1 MLFNSN
7 NYLEAVGINSILGI
21 LVLNLEA
28 FWITNE
34 KISKSCFIFSDMEEA
49 EKIEEEMCEEERWRS
64 LYHVSKLFGKTKTTW
79 FTEWKQNFDG
89 VYKIPP
95 LLNGKVT

>member
-1 MLFNSN
+1 
-7 NYLEAVGINSILGI
+7 
-21 LVLNLEA
+21 
-28 FWITNE
+28 
-34 KISKSCFIFSDMEEA
+34 MEEA

-64 LYHVSKLFGKTKTTW
+64 LYHVSKLFGKTRTTW

-89 VYKIPP
+89 VYKIPS